1 MSALQFCHY
10 GGIEL
15 VDERCNTAGVCG
27 KQSVRLA
34 WDRGS
39 GVLFEGGDSTGEKE
53 QRRIGTPE
61 LERLLA
67 DITGLDAPVT
77 DADVPAGTWRV
88 HERAMTVSTNCSDSL
103 STFTFLGAKP
113 AWERVRDAQA
123 DCAGP
128 LVNRARELRR
138 ADRLA
143 GRLRD
148 APRNPL
154 RHRLPSPA
162 RRGQRGLN
170 LCYRCTRLLD
180 GRWHGQLHTDARS
193 ALR

>member
-1 MSALQFCHY
+1 MNALQFCHY

-39 GVLFEGGDSTGEKE
+39 GVLFEGDSTGEKE

-67 DITGLDAPVT
+67 DITGLDALVT

-128 LVNRARELRR
+128 WSTEHANCVART
-138 ADRLA
+138 AWQAAFATHLA
-143 GRLRD
+143 TRFGTAFHHLRD
-148 APRNPL
+148 AG
-154 RHRLPSPA
+154 
-162 RRGQRGLN
+162 RGG
-170 LCYRCTRLLD
+170 
-180 GRWHGQLHTDARS
+180 
-193 ALR
+193 